1 MPNFKPKAKKKF
13 KMNKKSTITL
23 DSKHNEKMKLFDDI
37 EKNQIPQL
45 NARKKEL
52 ENFLKSTQNIEEK
65 LNMEDEIK
73 DINIKIKVLKKKRRS
88 IY

>member
-52 ENFLKSTQNIEEK
+52 ENFLKSIQNIEEK
-65 LNMEDEIK
+65 LNVKDEIK

>member
-52 ENFLKSTQNIEEK
+52 ENFLKSIQNIEEK
-65 LNMEDEIK
+65 LNVKDEIK
-73 DINIKIKVLKKKRRS
+73 DINIKIKVLKKKRRN